1 MSMKSTIEVQNQVI
15 FRRFSGEVC
24 IDDMIKSWNEIFA
37 SFDDLGAYKGIV
49 TSFLEADIKHEDS
62 NFNLMVEY
70 LKDYIDRIT
79 GMKVA
84 MVMDTPLVTST
95 IIMNQK
101 MKNMHIRPFASE
113 AAALDWINA

>member
-1 MSMKSTIEVQNQVI
+1 MKSTIEVQNQVI

-24 IDDMIKSWNEIFA
+24 IDDMIQSWKEIFA
-37 SFDDLGAYKGIV
+37 NFDDLGAYRGIV

-62 NFNLMVEY
+62 NFNVMVEY

-101 MKNMHIRPFASE
+101 MKNMHIRPFATE
-113 AAALDWINA
+113 EAALDWINA